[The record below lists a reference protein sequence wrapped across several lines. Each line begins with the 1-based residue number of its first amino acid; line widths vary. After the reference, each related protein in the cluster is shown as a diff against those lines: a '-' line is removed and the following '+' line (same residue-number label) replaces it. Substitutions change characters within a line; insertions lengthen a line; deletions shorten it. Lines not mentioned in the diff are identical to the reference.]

1 MRIFAV
7 ILFLFSLAA
16 AAVPQTVRPPQQG
29 PGVGPAPAPD
39 AGVDAARYATA
50 YEIAQ
55 LFDPFDLSLTG
66 GQFAFGNA
74 LQTSVAAQP
83 GGSIFL
89 AKYPGIVEAVSD
101 AAKPLLQEQL
111 SKLMPR
117 LWAIRANLH
126 AKNMSSAELAQA
138 KRFMESRAG
147 RAFVAAVFANMKMES
162 GLASLVKNPEGG
174 VSAKDMFSDS
184 QSAGVRAFRSV
195 SPQDRA
201 AITAFLGSVVGRK
214 IIRLNPE
221 YVKAAMVVAN
231 ESDPAFD
238 ARMGAVISSTISDF
252 VKKADAARAQASQS
266 TAF

>member
-1 MRIFAV
+1 MRIFAG

-16 AAVPQTVRPPQQG
+16 AAVPQAVPPPQQG

-66 GQFAFGNA
+66 GQIAFGNA

-101 AAKPLLQEQL
+101 AAKPFLREKL
-111 SKLMPR
+111 SKSMPR
-117 LWAIRANLH
+117 LWAIRANLY

-138 KRFMESRAG
+138 KRFLESRAG
-147 RAFVAAVFANMKMES
+147 RAFIATAFANMKMES
-162 GLASLVKNPEGG
+162 GLASIAKNPGG
-174 VSAKDMFSDS
+174 GLSAKDFSSDS

-201 AITAFLGSVVGRK
+201 AITAFSGSVVGRK
-214 IIRLNPE
+214 ISSLNAE
-221 YVKAAMVVAN
+221 YVKASMVVVN

-238 ARMGAVISSTISDF
+238 ARLGAIISSTSSDF

>member
-1 MRIFAV
+1 MRIFAG

-16 AAVPQTVRPPQQG
+16 AAVPQAVPPPQQG

-66 GQFAFGNA
+66 GQIAFGNA

-101 AAKPLLQEQL
+101 AAKPFLREKL
-111 SKLMPR
+111 SQSMPR
-117 LWAIRANLH
+117 LWAIRANLY

-138 KRFMESRAG
+138 KRFLESRAG
-147 RAFVAAVFANMKMES
+147 RAFIATAFAKMKMES
-162 GLASLVKNPEGG
+162 GLASIAKNPGG
-174 VSAKDMFSDS
+174 GLSAKDFSSDS

-201 AITAFLGSVVGRK
+201 AITAFSGSVVGRK
-214 IIRLNPE
+214 ISSLNAE
-221 YVKAAMVVAN
+221 YVKASMVVVN

-238 ARMGAVISSTISDF
+238 ARLGAIISSTISDF